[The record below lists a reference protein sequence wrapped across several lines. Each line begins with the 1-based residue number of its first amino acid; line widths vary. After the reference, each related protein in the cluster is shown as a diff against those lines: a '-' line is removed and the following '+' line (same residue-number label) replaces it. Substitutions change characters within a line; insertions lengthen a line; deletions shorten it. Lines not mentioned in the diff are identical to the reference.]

1 MLDCIFCRIAAHQ
14 APADVV
20 AESDDAIIF
29 LSLEN
34 HPLVVPKA
42 HVANIYAV
50 DEALGAVL
58 MGCTVRVARAL
69 KAGLGC
75 EGVFV
80 AQANERAGG
89 QDVFHLHIH
98 VIPRWEGDPPV
109 WQFRQVRDPALR
121 EQRRE
126 AIAAVLAT
134 MTAPA
139 TDPDAG
145 AENED
150 GGEIRA

>member
-1 MLDCIFCRIAAHQ
+1 MPDCIFCRIAARE
-14 APADVV
+14 ALADVI
-20 AESDDAIIF
+20 AESDDAIVF

-42 HVANIYAV
+42 HVANIYGL
-50 DEALGAVL
+50 DDALGAVL
-58 MGCTVRVARAL
+58 MGWTVRVARAM

-98 VIPRWEGDPPV
+98 VIPRWQGDPPV

-121 EQRRE
+121 EERRA
-126 AIAAVLAT
+126 AIAAALAT
-134 MTAPA
+134 MPPLA
-139 TDPDAG
+139 TDRGPA
-145 AENED
+145 AENEHRD
-150 GGEIRA
+150 GGPA

>member
-1 MLDCIFCRIAAHQ
+1 MVDACIFCRFAAHQ
-14 APADVV
+14 APAEVI

-42 HVANIYAV
+42 HVANIYV
-50 DEALGAVL
+50 LDDALGAAL
-58 MGCTVRVARAL
+58 MHWTIRVARAL

-89 QDVFHLHIH
+89 QSVFHLHIH
-98 VIPRWEGDPPV
+98 VIPRWHGDPPV
-109 WQFRQVRDPALR
+109 WEFRQVRDPALR
-121 EQRRE
+121 EARRA
-126 AIAAVLAT
+126 AIAIALAAQDQGNDLPSGPT
-134 MTAPA
+134 
-139 TDPDAG
+139 
-145 AENED
+145 
-150 GGEIRA
+150 I